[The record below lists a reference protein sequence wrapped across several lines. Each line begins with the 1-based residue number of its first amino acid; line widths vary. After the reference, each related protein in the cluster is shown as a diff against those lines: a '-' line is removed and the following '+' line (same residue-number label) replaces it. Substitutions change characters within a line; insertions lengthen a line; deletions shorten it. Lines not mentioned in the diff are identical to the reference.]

1 MKRNF
6 SIPKWYVYVRSYVDI
21 YACAKRSCVL
31 SLQCE
36 CGEQGAC
43 MEEVFTHNYTMAT
56 KFNLTYSQLINYYNE
71 FVLQLKLAENNLEV
85 AIDLEIQE
93 SNRSESMEKE
103 RNIIKSLNESI
114 LPALEYTVSAI

>member
-1 MKRNF
+1 
-6 SIPKWYVYVRSYVDI
+6 
-21 YACAKRSCVL
+21 
-31 SLQCE
+31 
-36 CGEQGAC
+36 
-43 MEEVFTHNYTMAT
+43 MEEVFTHNYSMTT
-56 KFNLTYSQLINYYNE
+56 KFNLTYSQLTNYYNE
-71 FVLQLKLAENNLEV
+71 FVLQLKLAEHNLEV